1 MIFETRRVDVP
12 IVLVGQLCDHTNTEM
27 NATEAMKEE
36 AGLWDERKLQ
46 AKVTGALYLNA
57 TFWRR
62 TASLPLQCH
71 AKAKTTEKD

>member
-36 AGLWDERKLQ
+36 AGLWDECNLQ
-46 AKVTGALYLNA
+46 AKVTRASFLN
-57 TFWRR
+57 FFNI
-62 TASLPLQCH
+62 PPVPC
-71 AKAKTTEKD
+71 KDHRERLNEQ